1 MNILFMGSAE
11 LSCICLD
18 ALLADER
25 HDVCAVVTQP
35 DRARG
40 RKRQVL
46 PSLVKAHV
54 ADRDIPVL
62 TPERVNEPEA
72 LTSLAAFEPD
82 IAVVVAYGQ
91 ILRPALLEMPRL
103 GCVNVHASLLPAYR
117 GAAPIQMAIADG
129 CSETGVSI
137 MHMDEGMDTGDV
149 ILRRST
155 PIGEDETAG
164 QLHARLGEL
173 GAAALLEALG
183 RLGRGEAGREVQDS
197 SAATYTPK
205 LTKQDGRLEWA
216 GSAQSLSCK
225 VRGFNPWPMCWVE
238 MGAGPLRVL
247 TAVAV
252 DGEGEPGT
260 VVALESDG
268 PVVACGSGALKM
280 LEVQPQG
287 RKVMGGRDFVNGH
300 GLAIGDSFQ

>member
-1 MNILFMGSAE
+1 MKILFMGSAE

-25 HDVCAVVTQP
+25 HEVCAVVTQP

-62 TPERVNEPEA
+62 TPERVNAED
-72 LTSLAAFEPD
+72 SLAVLAALQPD

-91 ILRPALLEMPRL
+91 ILRPALLEMPAL

-149 ILRRST
+149 ILCRATS
-155 PIGEDETAG
+155 IGPDETAG
-164 QLHARLGEL
+164 ELHARLGEL
-173 GAAALLEALG
+173 GAGALLEALEQLE
-183 RLGRGEAGREVQDS
+183 REAAREVQDS
-197 SAATYTPK
+197 SAATYASK
-205 LTKQDGRLEWA
+205 LTKQDGRLLWSDTAER
-216 GSAQSLSCK
+216 LSCK
-225 VRGFNPWPMCWVE
+225 IRGFNPWPMCWTE
-238 MGAGPLRVL
+238 SSSGPLRVL
-247 TAVAV
+247 KAVPV
-252 DGEGEPGT
+252 NGEGEPG
-260 VVALESDG
+260 VVLALDPDG

-300 GLAIGDSFQ
+300 GLAIGDTFQ